1 MIAYFQEEAEN
12 INREYNYRCYL
23 KKFTSLGDHVQYAF
37 EAVEGD
43 AITTITPSE
52 HDAGYSLNYEARAT
66 ANKLNQAVKTIRAYR
81 KRIKVWGSVE
91 LESILPVSKMHLK
104 NTS

>member
-1 MIAYFQEEAEN
+1 MQEEAEH

-81 KRIKVWGSVE
+81 KRIKVEMGQ
-91 LESILPVSKMHLK
+91 
-104 NTS
+104 